1 MNVTTQRAGE
11 ERGGQLAAL
20 VQLVQGTYPETSVP
34 GDERGLARFE
44 LAWFQNRAP
53 RRRGGMRVL
62 VASMAMAVIVLG
74 AAGLLTYRHF
84 DKLTYQVVNGSLGP
98 EGLVRAGAAGGTAI
112 QFSEGSEIALADS
125 ARARIDGTTA
135 NGGRVVVESGKVHAN
150 IVHRKNTKWVVAA
163 GPYTIRVTGTA
174 FDVKWSWRD
183 ERLDIHMDRGSVVV
197 TGPLAPAGVTLTTGM
212 RLSANPSGGLSI
224 GGNAGNAGDAGASGI
239 GTGQGRREDD
249 REGMHDG
256 ARGGAAGEALDS
268 SMSLADRGRGS
279 ARLRAA
285 AAVRHADRKVALL
298 DQAGQGQARSAESWD
313 RRLARGD
320 GQGILDD
327 AEAQGTERVL
337 ATATIRDLS
346 ALADA
351 ARYGHRAAL
360 ARRALLAMRERFSG
374 LPEARDAAFFL
385 GGLAEDAGTADGQN
399 SAALDW
405 YDRYLGENS
414 RGRYAAQ
421 ALGRKM
427 VMTQKL
433 KGIEAA
439 RPIADEYLSR
449 FPDGPYT
456 TAAHKVMRAP

>member
-11 ERGGQLAAL
+11 ERGGQVAAAL
-20 VQLVQGTYPETSVP
+20 VQLVQRTYPETTVP
-34 GDERGLARFE
+34 GDGRGLARFE

-53 RRRGGMRVL
+53 RQRGGMRLL
-62 VASMAMAVIVLG
+62 VASMAMATVAL
-74 AAGLLTYRHF
+74 AATGVLTYRHF
-84 DKLTYQVVNGSLGP
+84 DRLTYQVVNGSLGP
-98 EGLVRAGAAGGTAI
+98 EGLVRATAAGGTAI

-125 ARARIDGTTA
+125 ARARVDGTTA

-174 FDVKWSWRD
+174 FDVKWSWTD
-183 ERLDIHMDRGSVVV
+183 ERLDIRMDRGSVVV

-224 GGNAGNAGDAGASGI
+224 GGNAGDAGASGA
-239 GTGQGRREDD
+239 GTGQDE
-249 REGMHDG
+249 REGARAG
-256 ARGGAAGEALDS
+256 APGDARSGEVSALDS
-268 SMSLADRGRGS
+268 SMSLTDRGRGPGR
-279 ARLRAA
+279 AHAA
-285 AAVRHADRKVALL
+285 AAVRRVDRKVALL
-298 DQAGQGQARSAESWD
+298 DQPGQGPVRPAESWD

-320 GQGILDD
+320 VLGILED
-327 AEAQGTERVL
+327 AEARGTERVL
-337 ATATIRDLS
+337 ATAASRDLS

-351 ARYGHRAAL
+351 ARYGHRGAL
-360 ARRALLAMRERFSG
+360 ARRALLAMRERFPGS
-374 LPEARDAAFFL
+374 PEARDAAFFL

-405 YDRYLGENS
+405 YDRYLGENG

-427 VMTQKL
+427 VMTQKM

-449 FPDGPYT
+449 FPDGPYA